1 MVTDYTQNIRYLLRK
16 GTSDDPFVPIVENI
30 VIKNNKAQLTEVPNY
45 TQHVTIPS
53 YYEVFKTTYN
63 STFILNNNEFWVD
76 YNIGVIYFNSS
87 EEGKTINNVS
97 YNGTGRILYPSDR
110 IFLQNDNPNVIETL
124 QDFIDNALQR
134 TSDFDSI
141 LNDFKPMGEYNNTV
155 QYKKYNTVNYDGQLW
170 LCIQDSLGNV
180 PVYGSQYWSALSYA
194 KEQGDYAK
202 AQGDYAK
209 LEGDNLANAINQFN
223 YINEY
228 DNITNYQPK
237 NMVQYHGSTYVNKVA
252 CQGIIPTNITYWQI
266 IATGYVIKGDY
277 DSNQS
282 YEERDIVY
290 YGIEKTLYKCIQ
302 AAGTGISPY
311 NISYWEPILDAEDM
325 ISQIND
331 YTNDTTSLYISHDN
345 EITITHNLNTYPLPL
360 VYSLEGAGY
369 GNAGY
374 GENSYGGGIIYQILA
389 KSEYPDANNI
399 KLYLNEQFNGT
410 STITSLSSTKYQI
423 DFSNDISIIVELK

>member
-141 LNDFKPMGEYNNTV
+141 LNDFKPKIGRAHV
-155 QYKKYNTVNYDGQLW
+155 
-170 LCIQDSLGNV
+170 
-180 PVYGSQYWSALSYA
+180 
-194 KEQGDYAK
+194 
-202 AQGDYAK
+202 
-209 LEGDNLANAINQFN
+209 
-223 YINEY
+223 
-228 DNITNYQPK
+228 
-237 NMVQYHGSTYVNKVA
+237 
-252 CQGIIPTNITYWQI
+252 
-266 IATGYVIKGDY
+266 
-277 DSNQS
+277 
-282 YEERDIVY
+282 
-290 YGIEKTLYKCIQ
+290 
-302 AAGTGISPY
+302 
-311 NISYWEPILDAEDM
+311 
-325 ISQIND
+325 
-331 YTNDTTSLYISHDN
+331 
-345 EITITHNLNTYPLPL
+345 
-360 VYSLEGAGY
+360 
-369 GNAGY
+369 
-374 GENSYGGGIIYQILA
+374 
-389 KSEYPDANNI
+389 
-399 KLYLNEQFNGT
+399 
-410 STITSLSSTKYQI
+410 
-423 DFSNDISIIVELK
+423 